1 VEDYHNELCGWF
13 TACSSKSIIWNGR
26 YPGDLVYTFGLLNK
40 LLELSWLI
48 HNKNLVSGKFPL
60 ADLDEEESLGLVIS
74 RKTACHSLLP
84 DEEYNPYL
92 ILSEFFHH
100 FFLHES
106 QARLLDWLIIG
117 LSNSSLQEHD
127 FGVEYHFYQ
136 MAHKLIDALHEINIR
151 N

>member
-1 VEDYHNELCGWF
+1 IRLNSIRSQLHLLSWEQQSDSMGTLEQLFEVYAVEDYHNELCGWF

-84 DEEYNPYL
+84 DEEENP
-92 ILSEFFHH
+92 
-100 FFLHES
+100 
-106 QARLLDWLIIG
+106 
-117 LSNSSLQEHD
+117 
-127 FGVEYHFYQ
+127 
-136 MAHKLIDALHEINIR
+136 
-151 N
+151 